1 MSLKEK
7 IIHESL
13 KLFSLKGFLST
24 SLNDIL
30 TATGTSKG
38 GFYNHFQSKED
49 LFFHVMDEARKIWRE
64 KNLAGLDEIEKPV
77 EKIKKLL
84 ENFKN
89 RYLLDSENFPG
100 GCVFITLSVELN
112 DQRPHLSK
120 EISKGFTGIKKMLKR
135 LLDQGKSEGALARGV
150 DTARATEIL
159 FAGLLG
165 ASVIYGVDKSDSC
178 LNSSIDALINYLE
191 SIKI

>member
-1 MSLKEK
+1 
-7 IIHESL
+7 
-13 KLFSLKGFLST
+13 
-24 SLNDIL
+24 
-30 TATGTSKG
+30 
-38 GFYNHFQSKED
+38 
-49 LFFHVMDEARKIWRE
+49 
-64 KNLAGLDEIEKPV
+64 
-77 EKIKKLL
+77 
-84 ENFKN
+84 
-89 RYLLDSENFPG
+89 
-100 GCVFITLSVELN
+100 
-112 DQRPHLSK
+112 
-120 EISKGFTGIKKMLKR
+120 MLKR